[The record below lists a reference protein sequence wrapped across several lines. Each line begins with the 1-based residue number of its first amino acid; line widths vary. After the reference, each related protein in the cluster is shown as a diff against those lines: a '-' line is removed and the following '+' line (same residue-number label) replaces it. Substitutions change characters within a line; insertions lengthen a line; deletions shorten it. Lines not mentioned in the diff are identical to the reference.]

1 MGLKDQEVTSLN
13 DPPEERVRLAD
24 TSRVEAFSDGV
35 LAIVI
40 TLLVLDLRPPEVPR
54 GQLLRGLADQWPSY
68 LAYFTSFHYVGV
80 VWLNHHATFQ
90 RINLIDAPVHWAN
103 LGILFTAALL
113 PFPTAV
119 LSRALVAESLADART
134 AVGLYALVG
143 MLLYVSWF
151 VFFQYL
157 TRRPQ
162 LTDENVEP
170 EFFRKERFRVAIGV
184 VLYPAAGVLG
194 VVATPILGLVI
205 FLLLTVFFGLTTQG
219 FNERPYLQ
227 RRAAAR

>member
-1 MGLKDQEVTSLN
+1 MN
-13 DPPEERVRLAD
+13 DRPDDGVRLAD

-40 TLLVLDLRPPEVPR
+40 TLLVLDLRLPEVPPGR
-54 GQLLRGLADQWPSY
+54 LLEGLASQWPSY

-80 VWLNHHATFQ
+80 VWLNHHATFR
-90 RINLIDAPVHWAN
+90 RINWIDAPLHWAN

-119 LSRALVAESLADART
+119 LSHALVGESLADART

-151 VFFQYL
+151 VLFHYL
-157 TRRPQ
+157 ARRPH
-162 LTDENVEP
+162 LTDENVNAD
-170 EFFRKERFRVAIGV
+170 FFRGERTRVAIGV

-194 VVATPILGLVI
+194 VVVLPILGLVI
-205 FLLLTVFFGLTTQG
+205 FLLLTIFFGLTTQG
-219 FNERPYLQ
+219 LNERPHLH
-227 RRAAAR
+227 RRPSG